1 MPQGSVQGPLLF
13 KVFIN
18 DLPECV
24 SKQTVFK
31 LFADDSKLLTTVYNH
46 DDRLRLQ
53 SDLLNVG
60 FWTRS
65 WLMELNFKKC
75 TFIQFTSNRSCIVE
89 PYFMEEYDTFGVS
102 ERNLEVQITSDL
114 KKRDQ
119 VILAAAKANR
129 ILGTLKSTFTSR
141 DSNLWK

>member
-1 MPQGSVQGPLLF
+1 
-13 KVFIN
+13 
-18 DLPECV
+18 
-24 SKQTVFK
+24 
-31 LFADDSKLLTTVYNH
+31 
-46 DDRLRLQ
+46 
-53 SDLLNVG
+53 
-60 FWTRS
+60 
-65 WLMELNFKKC
+65 
-75 TFIQFTSNRSCIVE
+75 
-89 PYFMEEYDTFGVS
+89 MEEYDTFGVS